1 VDRAKNFME
10 NSSRER
16 EIFYVPVRAA
26 TMDRFAQIHHPKKL
40 TSFGIPLAV
49 TKAED
54 FVKRSQI
61 FEARMVYDNERESQ

>member
-1 VDRAKNFME
+1 ME

-26 TMDRFAQIHHPKKL
+26 RMDRFAQIHHPKKL

-49 TKAED
+49 DEGRGFCQTKP
-54 FVKRSQI
+54 KPL
-61 FEARMVYDNERESQ
+61 EARVVYDNERESQ